1 MMQEVTFACI
11 SIREGDIKFG
21 MQDHDRATRHG
32 LANDILLAFLNITDI
47 SNRYFTNPFDTASA
61 LIKFNP
67 FIT

>member
-32 LANDILLAFLNITDI
+32 LANDILLAFLILNIID
-47 SNRYFTNPFDTASA
+47 FTNPFNTASA